1 MALAH
6 LGRHV
11 ELVGQD
17 ARPEHGLAVHVVRQ
31 RGGGAE
37 ARELDRDVHVVLEA
51 RAHAAVARG
60 DAEPE
65 QPRVAQLGVVLEREG
80 GRAVVARGAFG
91 EAGAELA
98 YSANA
103 RSRGGATAVTVAAVE
118 RLGRRSR
125 RDKVAA

>member
-11 ELVGQD
+11 ELIGQD
-17 ARPEHGLAVHVVRQ
+17 ARPEHRLAVHVVRQ

-37 ARELDRDVHVVLEA
+37 ARQLDRDVHVVLEA

-60 DAEPE
+60 NAEPE
-65 QPRVAQLGVVLEREG
+65 QTGIAQLGVVLEREG
-80 GRAVVARGAFG
+80 GRAVVARGALG

-98 YSANA
+98 YQRERALAGCGDGRHAARA
-103 RSRGGATAVTVAAVE
+103 RSAMVVGRRTVA
-118 RLGRRSR
+118 
-125 RDKVAA
+125 